1 MYFLA
6 LFFGLT
12 DNPFPRIFE
21 SAQKSPFHTLIGKD
35 DRYQTDGSVMN
46 RNRMIV
52 VAGIVIVILIV
63 LNLAVRKKGNEEN
76 IKEERVKKENTG
88 KKYTHRWYFDKDYII
103 DNKHEI
109 KLKDI
114 QAFRERANYHDE
126 NVRNY
131 FVENI
136 INAYTLNFLKSMDQR
151 FKNSKDIAD
160 HLERA
165 RQYLYSVLP
174 SSRAGEMHA
183 LYKVYLNHLID
194 LAGKVRKPG
203 LPWSADEVIA
213 DLQDVQRYRRAIF
226 GKEIAD
232 VLFGP
237 GVKAEEYTIRRS
249 AIMNDKDLYGAEKEY
264 RLKQLDRDMWGDE
277 ADSVGDNIQSYTR
290 YQEKLQI
297 YQKDLSEMRSEE
309 ARQAKTQEFRREI
322 FTPDQV
328 RRLDEVDR
336 TSADER
342 KREEEYFA
350 SESAIKNDPGLSEQE
365 KEARIRELQD
375 ETFGEEADAFRR
387 RQAIKAGTD
396 QLLKEQ
402 AERLKK

>member
-1 MYFLA
+1 
-6 LFFGLT
+6 
-12 DNPFPRIFE
+12 
-21 SAQKSPFHTLIGKD
+21 
-35 DRYQTDGSVMN
+35 
-46 RNRMIV
+46 MIA
-52 VAGIVIVILIV
+52 VAGIVIVTLIILS
-63 LNLAVRKKGNEEN
+63 LAVRKKGNEES
-76 IKEERVKKENTG
+76 IRKGRVKKENVS
-88 KKYTHRWYFDKDYII
+88 KKYAHRWYFDRDYII

-114 QAFRERANYHDE
+114 QTFRERPNYSDE

-131 FVENI
+131 FAENV
-136 INAYTLNFLKSMDQR
+136 INTYTLNFLKSMDQR
-151 FKNSKDIAD
+151 FKNSKDLAD

-174 SSRAGEMHA
+174 SSRAGEMFT

-213 DLQDVQRYRRAIF
+213 DLQDVQRYRRGIF
-226 GKEIAD
+226 GREIAD
-232 VLFGP
+232 ALFGP
-237 GVKAEEYTIRRS
+237 GIKAEEYGIRRS

-264 RLKQLDRDMWGDE
+264 RLKQLDRDMWDDE
-277 ADSVGDNIQSYTR
+277 ANSVGENIQPYTR

-297 YQKDLSEMRSEE
+297 YEKDLSEMRSEE
-309 ARQAKTQEFRREI
+309 ARQAKVQEFRREI

-336 TSADER
+336 TVADE
-342 KREEEYFA
+342 KKKEEEYFA
-350 SESAIKNDPGLSEQE
+350 SESAIKSNTSLSEQE
-365 KEARIRELQD
+365 KEARIRELQE

-387 RQAIKAGTD
+387 RQAIKTGTE

-402 AERLKK
+402 AERLKR